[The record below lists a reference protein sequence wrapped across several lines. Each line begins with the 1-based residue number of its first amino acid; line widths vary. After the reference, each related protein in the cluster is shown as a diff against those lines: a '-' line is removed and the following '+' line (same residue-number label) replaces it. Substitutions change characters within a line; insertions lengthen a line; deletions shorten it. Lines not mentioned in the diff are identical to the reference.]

1 MPPAA
6 LIGVAIGGAVAG
18 GVGSAMSQM
27 AANKGPRPLF
37 PGLQSQGTDILSS
50 VGRTSA
56 KALGGFI
63 TNPGALP
70 DVSSSVNPAFQALYN
85 ANKQFTQQ
93 GAANIRESFGSSG
106 LSNSSAA
113 GIGLSNYYT
122 QSNADFM
129 NILTNYTLQAQEA
142 AANRQLSA
150 SEFGLSSF
158 LGPAF
163 TDVGPKGSVVGAGLS
178 SFGASLQQL
187 AMLKALGIFGGSGS
201 GSGGGGP

>member
-6 LIGVAIGGAVAG
+6 LLGVAIGGAVAG
-18 GVGSAMSQM
+18 GVGGIMNQV

-37 PGLQSQGTDILSS
+37 PGLQNQGTGLVS
-50 VGRTSA
+50 GLGA
-56 KALGGFI
+56 AGGGALTGAI

-70 DVSSSVNPAFQALYN
+70 NVNASVDPAFQALVN
-85 ANKQFTQQ
+85 ANKQFTKQ
-93 GAANIRESFGSSG
+93 GAAGVREQFGASG
-106 LSNSSAA
+106 LSNSSSAA
-113 GIGLSNYYT
+113 IGLSNYYT

-129 NILTNYTLQAQEA
+129 NILAQYTLQAQEQ

-150 SEFGLSSF
+150 SEFGVSSF

-178 SFGASLQQL
+178 GLSGGIQQL
-187 AMLKALGIFGGSGS
+187 ALLKAMGAFG
-201 GSGGGGP
+201 